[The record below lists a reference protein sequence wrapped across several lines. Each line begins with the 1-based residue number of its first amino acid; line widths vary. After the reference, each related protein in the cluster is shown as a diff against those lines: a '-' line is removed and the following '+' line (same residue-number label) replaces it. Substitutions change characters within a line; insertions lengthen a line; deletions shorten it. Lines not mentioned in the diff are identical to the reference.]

1 MIAYCVRVCLGMF
14 EPSTVFRRSRR
25 QVSCDLNGEAAILH
39 LDRSVYFGLKGVGA
53 LVWMALDEPQ
63 SLAELNRLVCKEFDV
78 DAARAE
84 ADLMKFLSE
93 LQIAGLVE
101 TVEA

>member
-1 MIAYCVRVCLGMF
+1 MF
-14 EPSTVFRRSRR
+14 ASSTVFRRSSR
-25 QVSCDLNGEAAILH
+25 QVSCDLNGEAAILQ
-39 LDRSVYFGLKGVGA
+39 LDQSVYFGLKGVGA
-53 LVWMALDEPQ
+53 QVWLALEKPQ

-93 LQIAGLVE
+93 LQAARLVE
-101 TVEA
+101 RVEA

>member
-1 MIAYCVRVCLGMF
+1 MF

-39 LDRSVYFGLKGVGA
+39 LDQSVYFGLQGVGA
-53 LVWMALDEPQ
+53 QIWMALEKPQ
-63 SLAELNRLVCKEFDV
+63 SLATLSAMVCEEFDIDV
-78 DAARAE
+78 ARSE

-93 LQIAGLVE
+93 LQAAGLVE
-101 TVEA
+101 LVKP

>member
-1 MIAYCVRVCLGMF
+1 MF
-14 EPSTVFRRSRR
+14 APSTVFRRSSR

-39 LDRSVYFGLKGVGA
+39 LDQSVYFGLQGVGA
-53 LVWMALDEPQ
+53 QVWLALEKPQ

-93 LQIAGLVE
+93 LQAAGLVE
-101 TVEA
+101 RVEA

>member
-1 MIAYCVRVCLGMF
+1 MF
-14 EPSTVFRRSRR
+14 ASSTVFRRSSR
-25 QVSCDLNGEAAILH
+25 QVSCDLNGEAAILQ
-39 LDRSVYFGLKGVGA
+39 LDQSVYFGLKGVGA
-53 LVWMALDEPQ
+53 QVWLALEKPR

-93 LQIAGLVE
+93 LQAAGLVE
-101 TVEA
+101 RVEG

>member
-1 MIAYCVRVCLGMF
+1 MF

-39 LDRSVYFGLKGVGA
+39 LDQSVYFGLKGVGA
-53 LVWMALDEPQ
+53 EIWMALEKPQ
-63 SLAELNRLVCKEFDV
+63 SFADLKDRVCKEFDV
-78 DAARAE
+78 DATRAE

-93 LQIAGLVE
+93 LETAGLVE
-101 TVEA
+101 EVEQ